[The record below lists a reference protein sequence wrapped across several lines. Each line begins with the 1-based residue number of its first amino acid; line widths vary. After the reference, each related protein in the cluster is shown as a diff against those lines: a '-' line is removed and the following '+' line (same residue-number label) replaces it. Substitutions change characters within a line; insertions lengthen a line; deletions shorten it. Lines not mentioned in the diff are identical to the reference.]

1 MEKHTVITFGAQVSS
16 RLATRCK
23 LDPMPLL
30 SRCYCDECR
39 NPLTDSSILDDKF
52 GWCPRCKGVV
62 TTSLFQVPSWAMGG
76 LVFLF
81 AAMLL

>member
-1 MEKHTVITFGAQVSS
+1 MIKQVVLTFGAQARS

-23 LDPMPLL
+23 LDPLPLL
-30 SRCYCDECR
+30 SPCYFDECR
-39 NPLTDSSILDDKF
+39 DPLTETSILDARY

-62 TTSLFQVPSWAMGG
+62 TTSLFQVPSWTVGG

-81 AAMLL
+81 AALLL

>member
-1 MEKHTVITFGAQVSS
+1 MKKHVVLTLVAQARS

-23 LDPMPLL
+23 LDPLPLL
-30 SRCYCDECR
+30 SPCYCEECR
-39 NPLTDSSILDDKF
+39 DPLTDSSILDERY

-62 TTSLFQVPSWAMGG
+62 ATSLFQVPSWTMGG

-81 AAMLL
+81 AALLL